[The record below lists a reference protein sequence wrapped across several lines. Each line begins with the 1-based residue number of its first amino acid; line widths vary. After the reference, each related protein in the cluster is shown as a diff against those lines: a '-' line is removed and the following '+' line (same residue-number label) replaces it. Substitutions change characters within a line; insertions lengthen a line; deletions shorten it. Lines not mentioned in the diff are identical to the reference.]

1 MNMNRT
7 IMFAAAA
14 SLLLLMGC
22 SKTRQRTPVVV
33 YSPHGQEMLA
43 EFEQRFEAAHPD
55 ADVQWLDMGS
65 QDVYDRLTTERDNPQ
80 ADVWWGGP
88 MTEFD
93 RAAAAGL
100 LEPYV
105 PSWDSAVPPGEK
117 NSDHY
122 WYGTFLTPEVIM
134 YNNRM
139 VTSDDAPKDWDD
151 LLAPQWQGR
160 ILIRYPL
167 SSGTM
172 RIIFCSI
179 IQRSLE
185 ATGDSMAGFQWLRRL
200 DANTKSYVADP
211 TQLYLRVAR
220 EEAPLSVWD
229 MPDVQLQAEK
239 SYQPFSYVIPASGTP
254 IITEGIAIVRGCS
267 HPDLA
272 RQFYEFVTSKASLI
286 DQANEFF
293 RIPVRTDLSPTSL
306 PAWMTTRKWKAMK
319 VDWRSLSAHEQSWMQ
334 YWDEHIKGTGRTS
347 GEVR

>member
-1 MNMNRT
+1 MHRM
-7 IMFAAAA
+7 IMFAAAG
-14 SLLLLMGC
+14 SVLLLAGC
-22 SKTRQRTPVVV
+22 SRAPDRTAVVV
-33 YSPHGQEMLA
+33 YSPHGRELLA
-43 EFEQRFEAAHPD
+43 EFEQRFEAAHPT

-65 QDVYDRLTTERDNPQ
+65 QDIYDRLVTERTNPQ
-80 ADVWWGGP
+80 ADVWWGAP

-105 PSWDSAVPPGEK
+105 PSWDTAAPAGEK
-117 NSDHY
+117 SRDHY

-139 VTSDDAPKDWDD
+139 VTEEDAPKDWDD

-172 RIIFCSI
+172 RIIFCAI
-179 IQRSLE
+179 IQRE
-185 ATGDSMAGFQWLRRL
+185 ALAKGDSMAGFRWLKRL

-220 EEAPLSVWD
+220 EEAPLSMWD

-239 SYQPFSYVIPASGTP
+239 SYQPFGYVVPSSGTP
-254 IITEGIAIVRGCS
+254 IITEGIAIVKGCP

-272 RQFYEFVTSKASLI
+272 RAFYEFVTSKASMI
-286 DQANEFF
+286 DEANQFF
-293 RIPVRTDLSPTSL
+293 RIPVRTDIARTSL
-306 PAWMTTRKWKAMK
+306 PQWMAARDWKAMK
-319 VDWRSLSAHEQSWMQ
+319 VDWRSLAAHEATWMQ
-334 YWDEHIKGTGRTS
+334 YWDEHIKGTGRAAG
-347 GEVR
+347 GER